1 MKTFLL
7 IVLLFTTNAFAF
19 EPCSYPDTWSFF
31 EDLKAQSKT
40 ATIIS
45 KNPKKFRFIEKQM
58 IHLTVTLQDW
68 LSGSSKAEALE
79 MFTEGSSDGEIQ
91 YFDFNG
97 RRIAL
102 VRYWPG
108 DNEFGAFFEM
118 KNSAFQL
125 LAEIRDS
132 DIVCL

>member
-1 MKTFLL
+1 M
-7 IVLLFTTNAFAF
+7 IALLFATNAFAF
-19 EPCSYPDTWSFF
+19 EPCSHQDTWGFF
-31 EDLKAQSKT
+31 EDLKANSQKAS
-40 ATIIS
+40 AIS
-45 KNPKKFRFIEKQM
+45 KNPKKFRFVEKQM

-68 LSGSSKAEALE
+68 LNGSSKAEALE
-79 MFTEGSSDGEIQ
+79 IFTEGSSDGEIQ

-108 DNEFGAFFEM
+108 DNEYGAFFEM